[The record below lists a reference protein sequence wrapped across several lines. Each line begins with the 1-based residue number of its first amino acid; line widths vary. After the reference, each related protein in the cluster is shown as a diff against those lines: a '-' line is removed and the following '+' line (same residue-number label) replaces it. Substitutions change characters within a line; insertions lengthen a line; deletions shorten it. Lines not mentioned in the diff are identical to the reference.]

1 MPNCSDSTG
10 RYKFVPLDLAL
21 QFEALAAERGV
32 SKVARGEQASTQ
44 TEGGFFQAAKRA
56 GGRIEKL
63 CKMPVRRGSDQTW
76 WQRRNAFCKRHSA
89 QQRARNEPIVE
100 KNGKYKGT
108 PTRRELGMLMWMC
121 SNLSVPELRK
131 LLPAVQKITKSTRKA

>member
-1 MPNCSDSTG
+1 MPNCSESTG
-10 RYKFVPLDLAL
+10 KYKFVPLELAR

-32 SKVARGEQASTQ
+32 SKVARGEIASTQ
-44 TEGGFFQAAKRA
+44 TDGGFFEAAKRA
-56 GGRIEKL
+56 NGRVETL

-89 QQRARNEPIVE
+89 QKKARGEAVVE
-100 KNGKYKGT
+100 KSGKYKGT

-121 SNLSVPELRK
+121 SNLSINDLRNM
-131 LLPAVQKITKSTRKA
+131 LPQVRRATA